1 MRAVVQRVKSARVE
15 VEGETIG
22 AVDHG
27 LLVFL
32 GVTHSDTHSDTEKDA
47 KYLAEKIAGLRIFED
62 AEDKMNLSVQ
72 DVGGS
77 ILSVSQFTLF
87 GDCRRGRRPSFTEA
101 ARPEQGQRLYEVFND
116 ELRAQGLSVATGQF
130 QAHMEVSLVNDGPV
144 TMLLDSTKQF

>member
-27 LLVFL
+27 LARSFL
-32 GVTHSDTHSDTEKDA
+32 GVTHSDTEKDA

-77 ILSVSQFTLF
+77 ILSVSSSPCSAIVAV
-87 GDCRRGRRPSFTEA
+87 DAVHPSPRPRVQS
-101 ARPEQGQRLYEVFND
+101 
-116 ELRAQGLSVATGQF
+116 RASA
-130 QAHMEVSLVNDGPV
+130 
-144 TMLLDSTKQF
+144 STKPSTTNCARRDYPSPPASFRRTWKCRL

>member
-22 AVDHG
+22 TVDHG

-32 GVTHSDTHSDTEKDA
+32 GVTHSDTEKDA

-77 ILSVSQFTLF
+77 ILSVTGIIWTRCGRHCPAS
-87 GDCRRGRRPSFTEA
+87 CGRRS
-101 ARPEQGQRLYEVFND
+101 R
-116 ELRAQGLSVATGQF
+116 S
-130 QAHMEVSLVNDGPV
+130 
-144 TMLLDSTKQF
+144 

>member
-15 VEGETIG
+15 VEGACVG
-22 AVDHG
+22 AIDGG

-32 GVTHSDTHSDTEKDA
+32 GVTHNDSDKDA

-62 AEDKMNLSVQ
+62 ADDKMNLSVQ

-87 GDCRRGRRPSFTEA
+87 GDCRRGRA
-101 ARPEQGQRLYEVFND
+101 D
-116 ELRAQGLSVATGQF
+116 
-130 QAHMEVSLVNDGPV
+130 
-144 TMLLDSTKQF
+144 

>member
-32 GVTHSDTHSDTEKDA
+32 GVTHSDTEKDA

-101 ARPEQGQRLYEVFND
+101 VQS
-116 ELRAQGLSVATGQF
+116 RASA
-130 QAHMEVSLVNDGPV
+130 
-144 TMLLDSTKQF
+144 STKSSTTNCAPRDYPSPPASFRRTWKCRL

>member
-22 AVDHG
+22 TVDHG

-32 GVTHSDTHSDTEKDA
+32 GVTHSDTEKDA

-87 GDCRRGRRPSFTEA
+87 GDCRRGRRHPSPMP
-101 ARPEQGQRLYEVFND
+101 RVQS
-116 ELRAQGLSVATGQF
+116 RASV
-130 QAHMEVSLVNDGPV
+130 
-144 TMLLDSTKQF
+144 STKPSTTNCARRDYPSPPASFRRTWKCRS